1 LSKTVRVR
9 ICKTRELKKSHAF
22 PQARTFQR
30 AQLFSGTL
38 HFVSVTFAGGL
49 KVPDADLATAI
60 EYAVLSAPV
69 ISAYCSQYGPNTLKV
84 ETTPIPFAFNG
95 TSYNDAQ
102 LQGWVSTIAKARNIP
117 TTDALVFL
125 SPQGATNMNAPISQG
140 VLGYHGINGTHP
152 YSFVNVLGTG
162 FTIDDR
168 ADLYAVALSHEIAE
182 MTVDPAADLSNAEA
196 CDSCAGNC
204 SVDFRNYFDANGSW
218 LGQNPTSYTFLT
230 EGICKPASVSACP
243 APQSAC
249 TYKPP

>member
-1 LSKTVRVR
+1 MSRTVRVR
-9 ICKTRELKKSHAF
+9 VCKTRELKKRGAF
-22 PQARTFQR
+22 PKARTFQR

-60 EYAVLSAPV
+60 KHAVLSAPV
-69 ISAYCSQYGPNTLKV
+69 ISAYCSQYGANMV
-84 ETTPIPFAFNG
+84 RVDTTPIPFTFNG

-102 LQGWVSTIAKARNIP
+102 LQGWVSSITKAHNTP

-125 SPQGATNMNAPISQG
+125 SPQGVTNSDAPVSQG

-152 YSFVNVLGTG
+152 YSFINVLGTG
-162 FTIDDR
+162 LTVDDR

-182 MTVDPAADLSNAEA
+182 MTVDPAADQSNPEV

-204 SVDFRNYFDANGSW
+204 NVDYRNFFDANRNW
-218 LGQNPTSYTFLT
+218 LGLNPTSYTFLT
-230 EGICKPASVSACP
+230 DGICTPAKVSACP
-243 APQSAC
+243 APQNAC
-249 TYKPP
+249 IYKPP